1 MGPGRAAE
9 IDKLVSVRIE
19 GKTRA
24 VARASCPSTWKGIRS
39 SSQPG
44 LQESL
49 SQKEK
54 KKRVVNTSGEASSDM
69 VPRKAILRPE
79 GRSLEQELKE
89 APGNSFQ
96 TPYG

>member
-1 MGPGRAAE
+1 MPVVPALGRGSG
-9 IDKLVSVRIE
+9 VQ
-19 GKTRA
+19 
-24 VARASCPSTWKGIRS
+24 ASPDYKKACLK
-39 SSQPG
+39 
-44 LQESL
+44 
-49 SQKEK
+49 KKK

-96 TPYG
+96 TPDG

>member
-39 SSQPG
+39 SSQPR

-49 SQKEK
+49 SQKE
-54 KKRVVNTSGEASSDM
+54 KKRVVNTSGEASSDI